1 MEGKRSKDR
10 TAVRLGLT
18 ELPVVE
24 LDRERADAARNREKV
39 LEAAERLFRERGAEN
54 VSMDDVARAA
64 GVGKGTLYRRF
75 GDRSGLAFALLNAR
89 ESEFQEECIRGAP
102 PLGPGAPPEERLI
115 EFGRRLLAYVEER
128 GDLVLAAQ
136 SGAPGRRGASP
147 VYTFYST
154 HVALLLRELDPEL
167 DAEYTAH
174 ALLSTLSAQSIL
186 MLRLEQEMPR
196 ERIAA
201 GYEALV
207 RALARG

>member
-1 MEGKRSKDR
+1 
-10 TAVRLGLT
+10 
-18 ELPVVE
+18 
-24 LDRERADAARNREKV
+24 V
-39 LEAAERLFRERGAEN
+39 LEAAERLFRERGADD

-89 ESEFQEECIRGAP
+89 ESEFQEDCIRGAP
-102 PLGPGAPPEERLI
+102 PLGPGAPPEDRLI
-115 EFGRRLLAYVEER
+115 AFGRRLLEYVEDR

-136 SGAPGRRGASP
+136 SGTPGRRGASP
-147 VYTFYST
+147 VYSFYTT

-186 MLRLEQEMPR
+186 MLRREHEMPR

-201 GYEALV
+201 GYDALV